1 MLAIRTQFSNH
12 FNYNAALVVKSPGR
26 INLIGE
32 HIDYNHGFVLPAA
45 IDKYIEL
52 AIGKRTDGAIHMVA
66 VDLGETIIVPM
77 HNLKPH
83 ATAWVNYIIGV
94 VDQVLNITH
103 ATTNN
108 FIVTANNTPST
119 KINEPTNETTL
130 AAGFDIC
137 IHGNIPLGAGLSSSA
152 AVECAVLFALNELYS
167 LSLTKMQMALLAQS
181 AEHKFAGVHCGL
193 MDMFASLHG
202 EKNKAILLDCDS
214 LAFTYYPLA
223 LNDYSIILFDTQ
235 IKHAL
240 ASSEYNTRRLECER
254 GLAIIQEKY
263 PTVKTFRDISL
274 EQVEACLAS
283 NANTKNEM
291 NEDRAEE
298 KTTREKGAKV
308 YQRCKYVVEEM
319 QRVQLA
325 VQDLTKGDMQAF
337 GKKMFETHKGL
348 SKLYEVSCPELDFLV
363 EAVSNNENVLGA
375 RMMGGGFGGC
385 TINIIKKSAVEEI
398 TKELTASY
406 AQVMH
411 KELAVYITSIEDGTH
426 IVEGTHLVA

>member
-1 MLAIRTQFSNH
+1 MLAIRSQFFNH
-12 FNYNAALVVKSPGR
+12 FNYNPALLVKSPGR

-45 IDKYIEL
+45 IDKYIEV

-66 VDLGETIIVPM
+66 LDLGETIILPM
-77 HNLKPH
+77 HNLAPH
-83 ATAWVNYIIGV
+83 ATQWVNYIIGV
-94 VDQVLNITH
+94 VDQVLNMKH

-108 FIVTANNTPST
+108 FIGTENNLLST
-119 KINEPTNETTL
+119 EINLPANETKL

-137 IHGNIPLGAGLSSSA
+137 IQGNIPLGAGLSSSA
-152 AVECAVLFALNELYS
+152 ALECAVLFALNELYQ
-167 LSLTKMQMALLAQS
+167 LSLTKIQMALMAQQ
-181 AEHKFAGVHCGL
+181 AEHNFAGLHCGL

-202 EKNKAILLDCDS
+202 QKNKAILLDCDS

-223 LNDYSIILFDTQ
+223 LNDYSIVLFDTQ

-240 ASSEYNTRRLECER
+240 ASSEYNTRRLECEQ
-254 GLAIIQEKY
+254 GLKLIQEKY
-263 PTVKTFRDISL
+263 ATVKTFRDISI
-274 EQVEACLAS
+274 EQVEACLVS

-291 NEDRAEE
+291 NRDKVQE
-298 KTTREKGAKV
+298 KTTREKSAKV
-308 YQRCKYVVEEM
+308 YQRCKYVVEEI

-325 VQDLTKGDMQAF
+325 VQDLASGDMQAF

-348 SKLYEVSCPELDFLV
+348 SKLYEVSCHELDFLV

-385 TINIIKKSAVEEI
+385 TINIIKKTAVEEI
-398 TKELTASY
+398 A
-406 AQVMH
+406 
-411 KELAVYITSIEDGTH
+411 KELAATYKKQMHIELAIYITSIE
-426 IVEGTHLVA
+426 EGTHLVA

>member
-45 IDKYIEL
+45 IDKFIEL

-66 VDLGETIIVPM
+66 LDLEETIILPI
-77 HNLKPH
+77 HNLAPH
-83 ATAWVNYIIGV
+83 ATVWVNYIIGV
-94 VDQVLNITH
+94 VDQVFNNL
-103 ATTNN
+103 ATNENN
-108 FIVTANNTPST
+108 FA
-119 KINEPTNETTL
+119 KIKEDFNG
-130 AAGFDIC
+130 GFSIC
-137 IHGNIPLGAGLSSSA
+137 IQGNIPLGAGLSSSA
-152 AVECAVLFALNELYS
+152 AVECAVLFALNELYN
-167 LSLTKMQMALLAQS
+167 LSLTRMQMALMAQS
-181 AEHKFAGVHCGL
+181 AEHKFAGVHCGI

-202 EKNKAILLDCDS
+202 EKNKAILLDCAS
-214 LAFTYYPLA
+214 LAFTYYPFELK
-223 LNDYSIILFDTQ
+223 DYSIVLFDTQ

-240 ASSEYNTRRLECER
+240 ASSEYNTRRLECEQ
-254 GLAIIQEKY
+254 GLKIIQEKY

-283 NANTKNEM
+283 NDVN
-291 NEDRAEE
+291 RS
-298 KTTREKGAKV
+298 KV
-308 YQRCKYVVEEM
+308 YQRCKYVVEEI

-325 VQDLTKGDMQAF
+325 VQDLAKGDMQAF

-398 TKELTASY
+398 TKALTANY
-406 AQVMH
+406 AKKMH
-411 KELAVYITSIEDGTH
+411 KELAVYITSIEVGTH
-426 IVEGTHLVA
+426 IVEGTH

>member
-45 IDKYIEL
+45 IDKFIEL

-77 HNLKPH
+77 HNLQPH
-83 ATAWVNYIIGV
+83 ATVWVNYIIGV
-94 VDQVLNITH
+94 VDQVFNNLASNE
-103 ATTNN
+103 NN
-108 FIVTANNTPST
+108 FA
-119 KINEPTNETTL
+119 KIKEDFNG
-130 AAGFDIC
+130 GFSIC
-137 IHGNIPLGAGLSSSA
+137 IQGNIPLGAGLSSSA
-152 AVECAVLFALNELYS
+152 AVECAVLFALNELYH
-167 LSLTKMQMALLAQS
+167 LSLTKMQMALMAQS
-181 AEHKFAGVHCGL
+181 AEHKFAGVNCGI

-202 EKNKAILLDCDS
+202 EKNKAILLDCAS
-214 LAFTYYPLA
+214 LAFTYYPFELK
-223 LNDYSIILFDTQ
+223 DYSIVLFDTQ

-240 ASSEYNTRRLECER
+240 ASSEYNTRRLECEQ
-254 GLAIIQEKY
+254 GLKIIQEKY

-283 NANTKNEM
+283 NDVN
-291 NEDRAEE
+291 RS
-298 KTTREKGAKV
+298 KV
-308 YQRCKYVVEEM
+308 YQRCKYVVEEI

-325 VQDLTKGDMQAF
+325 VQDLGKGDMQAF

-348 SKLYEVSCPELDFLV
+348 SKIYEVSCPELDFLV

-398 TKELTASY
+398 TKELKTSLSITK
-406 AQVMH
+406 H
-411 KELAVYITSIEDGTH
+411 KKTSSFSKAGFYVFNI
-426 IVEGTHLVA
+426 IFSNNYLLL

>member
-12 FNYNAALVVKSPGR
+12 FNYNASLVVKSPGR

-45 IDKYIEL
+45 IDKFIEV
-52 AIGKRTDGAIHMVA
+52 AIGKRSDGAIHMVA
-66 VDLGETIIVPM
+66 VDLGETIILPI
-77 HNLKPH
+77 HNLAPH
-83 ATAWVNYIIGV
+83 ATVWVNYIIGV
-94 VDQVLNITH
+94 VDQVFNNL
-103 ATTNN
+103 ATNENN
-108 FIVTANNTPST
+108 FA
-119 KINEPTNETTL
+119 KIKEDFNG
-130 AAGFDIC
+130 GFSIC
-137 IHGNIPLGAGLSSSA
+137 IQGNIPLGAGLSSSA
-152 AVECAVLFALNELYS
+152 AVECAVLFALNELYN
-167 LSLTKMQMALLAQS
+167 LSLTRMQMALMAQS
-181 AEHKFAGVHCGL
+181 AEHKFAGVNCGI

-223 LNDYSIILFDTQ
+223 LNDYSIVLFDTQ

-240 ASSEYNTRRLECER
+240 ASSEYNTRRLECEQ
-254 GLAIIQEKY
+254 GLKIIQEKY

-283 NANTKNEM
+283 NDVN
-291 NEDRAEE
+291 RS
-298 KTTREKGAKV
+298 KV
-308 YQRCKYVVEEM
+308 YQRCKYVVEEI

-325 VQDLTKGDMQAF
+325 VQDLGKGDMQAF

-385 TINIIKKSAVEEI
+385 TINIIKKSAVKEI
-398 TKELTASY
+398 TKALTANY
-406 AQVMH
+406 AKKMH
-411 KELAVYITSIEDGTH
+411 KELAMYITSIEDGTH
-426 IVEGTHLVA
+426 VEE

>member
-45 IDKYIEL
+45 IDKFIEV
-52 AIGKRTDGAIHMVA
+52 AIGKRSDGAIHMVA

-77 HNLKPH
+77 HNLQPH
-83 ATAWVNYIIGV
+83 ATQWVNYIIGV

-108 FIVTANNTPST
+108 FIFTDNNTPIT
-119 KINEPTNETTL
+119 KINLPTNETNL

-137 IHGNIPLGAGLSSSA
+137 IQGNIPLGAGLSSSA
-152 AVECAVLFALNELYS
+152 ALECAVLFALNELYS
-167 LSLTKMQMALLAQS
+167 LSLTKMQMALMAQT
-181 AEHKFAGVHCGL
+181 AEHKFAGLHCGL

-202 EKNKAILLDCDS
+202 QKNKAILLDCDS
-214 LAFTYYPLA
+214 LDFTYYPLA
-223 LNDYSIILFDTQ
+223 LNDYSIVLFDTQ

-240 ASSEYNTRRLECER
+240 ASSEYNTRRLECEQ
-254 GLAIIQEKY
+254 GLKLIQDKY
-263 PTVKTFRDISL
+263 PTVKTFRDISI
-274 EQVEACLAS
+274 EQVDECLAS
-283 NANTKNEM
+283 NDVN
-291 NEDRAEE
+291 
-298 KTTREKGAKV
+298 GSKV
-308 YQRCKYVVEEM
+308 YHRCKYVVEEI

-325 VQDLTKGDMQAF
+325 VQDLAKGDMQAF
-337 GKKMFETHKGL
+337 GKKMFETHNGL

-385 TINIIKKSAVEEI
+385 TINIIKKSAIEEI

-411 KELAVYITSIEDGTH
+411 KKLAVYITSIEDGTH
-426 IVEGTHLVA
+426 LVA

>member
-45 IDKYIEL
+45 IDKFIEV

-77 HNLKPH
+77 HNLQPH
-83 ATAWVNYIIGV
+83 ATQWVNYIIGV

-108 FIVTANNTPST
+108 FIVTDKNTPST
-119 KINEPTNETTL
+119 KINVPTNETNL

-137 IHGNIPLGAGLSSSA
+137 IQGNIPLGAGLSSSA
-152 AVECAVLFALNELYS
+152 ALECAVLFALNELYS
-167 LSLTKMQMALLAQS
+167 LSLTKMQMALMAQT
-181 AEHKFAGVHCGL
+181 AEHKFAGLHCGL

-202 EKNKAILLDCDS
+202 QKNKAILLDCDS
-214 LAFTYYPLA
+214 LDFTYYPLA
-223 LNDYSIILFDTQ
+223 LNDYSIVLFDTQ

-240 ASSEYNTRRLECER
+240 ASSEYNTRRLECEQ
-254 GLAIIQEKY
+254 GLKLIQDKY
-263 PTVKTFRDISL
+263 PTVKTFRDISI
-274 EQVEACLAS
+274 EQVDECLAS
-283 NANTKNEM
+283 NDVN
-291 NEDRAEE
+291 
-298 KTTREKGAKV
+298 GSKV
-308 YQRCKYVVEEM
+308 YQRCKYVVEEI

-325 VQDLTKGDMQAF
+325 VQDLAKGDMQAF

-385 TINIIKKSAVEEI
+385 TINIIKKSAIEEI

-411 KELAVYITSIEDGTH
+411 KKLAVYITSIEDGTH
-426 IVEGTHLVA
+426 LVA

>member
-1 MLAIRTQFSNH
+1 MLSIRSHFLNH
-12 FNYNAALVVKSPGR
+12 FNDAPAFIVKSPGR

-45 IDKYIEL
+45 IDKFIEV

-66 VDLGETIIVPM
+66 VDLGETILLPM
-77 HNLKPH
+77 HNLTPN
-83 ATAWVNYIIGV
+83 ASVWVNYIIGI
-94 VDQVLNITH
+94 VDQVLNTE
-103 ATTNN
+103 NN
-108 FIVTANNTPST
+108 VASIENNVA
-119 KINEPTNETTL
+119 KIKDEFNG
-130 AAGFDIC
+130 GFNIC
-137 IHGNIPLGAGLSSSA
+137 VQGNIPLGAGLSSSA
-152 AVECAVLFALNELYS
+152 ALECAVLFALNELYS
-167 LSLTKMQMALLAQS
+167 LSLTKMQMALMAQS
-181 AEHKFAGVHCGL
+181 AEHTFAGVHCGL

-202 EKNKAILLDCDS
+202 EKNKAILLDCNS

-223 LNDYSIILFDTQ
+223 LNDYSIVLFDTQ

-254 GLAIIQEKY
+254 GLKLIQEKY
-263 PTVKTFRDISL
+263 PTVKTFRDISI
-274 EQVEACLAS
+274 EQVETCLAS
-283 NANTKNEM
+283 NDIN
-291 NEDRAEE
+291 
-298 KTTREKGAKV
+298 GSKV

-325 VQDLTKGDMQAF
+325 VQDLEKSDMKAF

-348 SKLYEVSCPELDFLV
+348 SNLYEVSCLELDFLV

-398 TKELTASY
+398 TKALTASY
-406 AQVMH
+406 AQLMH
-411 KELAVYITSIEDGTH
+411 KELAVYITSIE
-426 IVEGTHLVA
+426 EGTHLVAE

>member
-1 MLAIRTQFSNH
+1 MLAIRSQFSNH

-32 HIDYNHGFVLPAA
+32 HIDYNHGSVLPAA
-45 IDKYIEL
+45 IDKFIEL

-66 VDLGETIIVPM
+66 LDLGETIILPI
-77 HNLKPH
+77 HNLAPH
-83 ATAWVNYIIGV
+83 ATVWVNYIIGV
-94 VDQVLNITH
+94 VDQVFNNLASNE
-103 ATTNN
+103 NN
-108 FIVTANNTPST
+108 FA
-119 KINEPTNETTL
+119 KIKDDFNG
-130 AAGFDIC
+130 GFSIC
-137 IHGNIPLGAGLSSSA
+137 IQGNIPLGAGLSSSA
-152 AVECAVLFALNELYS
+152 AVECAVLFALNELYN
-167 LSLTKMQMALLAQS
+167 LSLTKMQMALMAQT
-181 AEHKFAGVHCGL
+181 AEHKFAGVYCGI

-223 LNDYSIILFDTQ
+223 LNDYSIVLFDTQ

-240 ASSEYNTRRLECER
+240 ASSEYNTRRLECEQ
-254 GLAIIQEKY
+254 GLKIIQEKY

-283 NANTKNEM
+283 NDVN
-291 NEDRAEE
+291 RS
-298 KTTREKGAKV
+298 KV
-308 YQRCKYVVEEM
+308 YQRCKYVVEEI

-325 VQDLTKGDMQAF
+325 VQDLGKGDMQAF
-337 GKKMFETHKGL
+337 GKKMFETHTGL
-348 SKLYEVSCPELDFLV
+348 SSLYEVSCPELDFLV

-398 TKELTASY
+398 TKALTANY
-406 AQVMH
+406 AKKMH
-411 KELAVYITSIEDGTH
+411 KELAVYITSIEQGTH
-426 IVEGTHLVA
+426 IVEGTH